1 MSTASARARWSLRAI
16 SLLIIVVAAIGL
28 GLLWLAR
35 SQRTAAAAQTL
46 QAKAD
51 AGPLVEVAI
60 VQAGPTTRE
69 ITLLGEAQPYQSATL
84 YAQVS
89 GYLKTIH
96 VDRGDS
102 VRKDQVLAEIASPQ
116 IDAQYRGA
124 LATLADA
131 QVTLR
136 RNIGLLDKHF
146 VSQQAVDDARTAVH
160 TAQAAADN
168 LHSQIIYETIRAP
181 FDGTITARFA
191 DPGAL
196 MQNASSSQTSALP
209 IVTVTDI
216 KRLRVRVYVEQQDAA
231 QIQVGDDAMVRSSTD
246 ASIADHATVSRKAD
260 QLDAQTRTML
270 TEIDVD
276 NTNGA
281 IVSGSFVNATL
292 HLAATTHPS
301 IPATALILHGQQTL
315 VALLGDDNHV
325 HLTPVVLASTD
336 GAHAQIASGVA
347 LGQRVVLN
355 AGALP
360 DGGLVRPRKPEA
372 PPAADTR
379 HSSE

>member
-1 MSTASARARWSLRAI
+1 MSHASRARWTVRAI
-16 SLLIIVVAAIGL
+16 SLLVLVVAAIGL

-35 SQRTAAAAQTL
+35 SERTAEAAQTL
-46 QAKAD
+46 QAKAE
-51 AGPLVEVAI
+51 AGPAVEVAT
-60 VQAGPTTRE
+60 VQAGPSTRE

-89 GYLKTIH
+89 GYLKAIH
-96 VDRGDS
+96 VDRGDH
-102 VRKDQVLAEIASPQ
+102 VRKDQLLAEIASPQ

-131 QVTLR
+131 KVTLKR
-136 RNIGLLDKHF
+136 TLGLLDKHF

-196 MQNASSSQTSALP
+196 MQNASSNQASALP

-216 KRLRVRVYVEQQDAA
+216 QRLRVRVYVEQQDAA
-231 QIQVGDDAMVRSSTD
+231 QVHVGDEAVVRSSTD
-246 ASIADHATVSRKAD
+246 ASVADHATVSRKAD

-292 HLAATTHPS
+292 QLAAASHPS
-301 IPATALILHGQQTL
+301 IPATALILRGQQTL

-325 HLTPVVLASTD
+325 HLTPVTLASTD
-336 GAHAQIASGVA
+336 GSHAQIASGVT

-355 AGALP
+355 AGALA
-360 DGGLVRPRKPEA
+360 DGGLVRPGKPETS
-372 PPAADTR
+372 PASGTR
-379 HSSE
+379 